1 MRERERRSSN
11 EVLEISR
18 DEVGV
23 VITLYGHDWSTDEV
37 GVEVALYG
45 HDWSTDEIGVEIALY
60 GPDWSRDV
68 VGVVLPYMVVTDLKM
83 RLVWP

>member
-23 VITLYGHDWSTDEV
+23 VITLYGHDWSKDEV
-37 GVEVALYG
+37 
-45 HDWSTDEIGVEIALY
+45 GVEIALY
-60 GPDWSRDV
+60 GPDRSRDE
-68 VGVVLPYMVVTDLKM
+68 VGVVLPNMVVTDLKM
-83 RLVWP
+83 RWVWP

>member
-23 VITLYGHDWSTDEV
+23 VITLYGHDWSKDEV
-37 GVEVALYG
+37 
-45 HDWSTDEIGVEIALY
+45 GVEIALY
-60 GPDWSRDV
+60 GPDRSRDE
-68 VGVVLPYMVVTDLKM
+68 VGVVLPNMVMTDLKM
-83 RLVWP
+83 RWVWP

>member
-23 VITLYGHDWSTDEV
+23 VITLYGHDWSRDEV
-37 GVEVALYG
+37 
-45 HDWSTDEIGVEIALY
+45 GVEIALY
-60 GPDWSRDV
+60 GPDWSRDE
-68 VGVVLPYMVVTDLKM
+68 VGVVILI
-83 RLVWP
+83 WS